1 MEPSSASIAEF
12 VSTLLASRDQAH
24 IFHWQAQQEG
34 SFAAHKALD
43 EYYNG
48 IVDLVDELVETYQGK
63 YGILTG
69 FKPPIAFREDGSY
82 RIYFQALS
90 KYIDSKRESLVQDT
104 YIQNQVDEITALIE
118 STKYK
123 LQNLM

>member
-1 MEPSSASIAEF
+1 MEPSSASIVEF
-12 VSTLLASRDQAH
+12 ISTLLASRDQAH

-48 IVDLVDELVETYQGK
+48 IVDLVDGLVETYQGK

-69 FKPPIAFREDGSY
+69 FKPSIAFREDGSY

-90 KYIDSKRESLVQDT
+90 KYVDSKRAALVQDT

-123 LQNLM
+123 LQNLI